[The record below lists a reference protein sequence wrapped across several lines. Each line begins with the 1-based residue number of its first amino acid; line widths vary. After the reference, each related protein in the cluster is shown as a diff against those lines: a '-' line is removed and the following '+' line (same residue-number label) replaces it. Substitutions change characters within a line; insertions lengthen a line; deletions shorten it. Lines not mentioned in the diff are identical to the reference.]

1 MSDNH
6 ISTVVEMSR
15 PADDG
20 YQKWAKEAGVPF
32 AGGPIGFANLQLWG
46 WQPVADREWAVFE
59 HIPLG
64 STAGFYGEGGVG
76 KSTAAM
82 QLACACVTGENWFG
96 LAVKKGPAFYLGSE
110 DDEEELHRRL
120 DAIATY
126 TYLTIPSALA
136 RLGLHVAS
144 FAGRNMALARID
156 RDGDMIPT
164 ELYWRLYYQAAQVRP
179 VVIVLDPLHDIYP
192 GQESDRGRVSEFG
205 GLLRQ
210 LAIAS
215 GAAVMVNA
223 HPSQAGAS
231 SGSGTSG
238 STSWHGT
245 FRARLFM
252 RQDPDCPDGRII
264 EFKKNQYA
272 KRGDSIRVRFDKGIF
287 VRDEEFGDAA
297 DPAAA
302 EQRAEQLFLDLLD
315 RFEQGGRKVCDKVG
329 TSYAPA
335 KFADEP
341 EAKAARLNKTALGA
355 AMSRLFAARRIRVIT
370 EGPPSKQRS
379 RIVRAS

>member
-1 MSDNH
+1 MDDKH
-6 ISTVVEMSR
+6 TSTVVEMSSHTGD
-15 PADDG
+15 DDG
-20 YQKWAKEAGVPF
+20 YKRWARQVGVPF
-32 AGGPIGFANLQLWG
+32 AGGPIGFANLQLWDG
-46 WQPVADREWAVFE
+46 QPVLEREWAVFE

-64 STAGFYGEGGVG
+64 STAGFYGEGGIG

-82 QLACACVTGENWFG
+82 QLASACVTGQKWFG
-96 LAVKKGPAFYLGSE
+96 LPVKRGPAIYLGSE
-110 DDEEELHRRL
+110 DDEDELHRRL
-120 DAIATY
+120 DAIASSTMH
-126 TYLTIPSALA
+126 TPAALA
-136 RLGLHVAS
+136 RWGLHVAS
-144 FAGRNMALARID
+144 FAGRSMLLARLEQ
-156 RDGDMIPT
+156 DGSMVPT
-164 ELYWRLYYQAAQVRP
+164 ELYYRLWYQAIEVRP

-205 GLLRQ
+205 SLLRN

-215 GAAVMVNA
+215 GAAVIVNA
-223 HPSQAGAS
+223 HPSQAGTH

-252 RQDPDCPDGRII
+252 RPDADYPDVRII

-272 KRGDSIRVRFDKGIF
+272 KRGESIRVRYDNGIF
-287 VRDEEFGDAA
+287 VPDVQSDEAA

-302 EQRAEQLFLDLLD
+302 DQRDEQLFLALLD
-315 RFEQGGRKVCDKVG
+315 RFEQAGRKVCDKVG

-341 EAKAARLNKTALGA
+341 EAKAARLSKKALSA
-355 AMSRLFAARRIRVIT
+355 AMSRLFATGQIRVST

-379 RIVRAS
+379 RIVRA